1 MRVIDCE
8 CGAIVQAANDEELVG
23 QVRAHAEEEHPE
35 MELDDEAARK
45 LVADRAY
52 SATDA

>member
-23 QVRAHAEEEHPE
+23 QVRAHVEEEHPD
-35 MELDDEAARK
+35 MPLDEESAKK
-45 LVADRAY
+45 LVDERAY
-52 SATDA
+52 TAMDA

>member
-23 QVRAHAEEEHPE
+23 QVREHVAQEHPD
-35 MELDDEAARK
+35 MSLDDEGARQ
-45 LVADRAY
+45 LISERAY
-52 SATDA
+52 TATDA

>member
-23 QVRAHAEEEHPE
+23 RVRAHVEEEHPD
-35 MELDDEAARK
+35 MALDDEGLK
-45 LVADRAY
+45 DLVSERAY
-52 SATDA
+52 TATDA